1 MRGKREKANR
11 NGRQILCVVCVQER
25 EKGWTERERDRERER
40 DGQRERE
47 RDKKRKDTDS
57 EGEICQER
65 YRKIE
70 ISINVAGK
78 REKRS

>member
-1 MRGKREKANR
+1 MD
-11 NGRQILCVVCVQER
+11 GRRER
-25 EKGWTERERDRERER
+25 EKGMDRE
-40 DGQRERE
+40 RERE